1 MDQFCH
7 PTARRILRATSG
19 GMRLLL
25 AAGVVLC
32 LAAAALAQQR
42 DAHPA
47 FEAASVKLNM
57 SGSNGSSSHGTQG
70 QIVMNN
76 QTLKRLVERAYGVQP
91 FQVSGP
97 AWMESVHVDIVAKY
111 PPDTHEDDRPLMLRA
126 LLEDRLKL
134 TVHRESKDLP
144 GYALMAAKSG
154 FKLKPTEAGP
164 GDTTSNGGRVRTLTA
179 KKTSMEFFAGFI
191 ARNLGEPVVDKT
203 GMQGVYDFELRW
215 NTDDQN
221 ATGLDADVPSIF
233 TALQETLGLRLQS
246 QKVPSEIVV
255 VDHVERVPTEN

>member
-1 MDQFCH
+1 MDQISH
-7 PTARRILRATSG
+7 RTALRFLRVTSG
-19 GMRLLL
+19 SSRLLL
-25 AAGVVLC
+25 AAAVALC
-32 LAAAALAQQR
+32 AASALAQPR

-47 FEAASVKLNM
+47 FEAASIKLNS
-57 SGSNGSSSHGTQG
+57 SGDSSSSSHGTKG

-76 QTLKRLVERAYGVQP
+76 MTLKRLIERAYGVLP
-91 FQVSGP
+91 FQVAGP
-97 AWMESVHVDIVAKY
+97 AWMETVRVDIVAKY
-111 PPDTHEDDRPLMLRA
+111 PLDTQDEDRSLMLRA

-144 GYALMAAKSG
+144 GYALTVAKSG
-154 FKLKPTEAGP
+154 FKLKPAEP
-164 GDTTSNGGRVRTLTA
+164 GSSDTSINGGRIRTLTA
-179 KKTSMEFFAGFI
+179 KRTSMDYLAGLI
-191 ARNLGEPVVDKT
+191 ARSLGEPVVDRT

-246 QKVPSEIVV
+246 QKVPGEIIV
-255 VDHVERVPTEN
+255 VDHVERAPTEN